1 MVLMLTLEA
10 VMDVHFRASDVSMN
24 VVKYYNVRTSKNTLK
39 VTESECPRR
48 TVYCQF
54 CYATNEWQFIEGKH
68 KDLCPKFPLACP
80 NFCDILS
87 IPREDLAEHIRVCP
101 LELVRCEFYTIGCTD
116 MMSRRDQKQHNADNL
131 HEHLTLSTCQLA
143 KAKEMVSIKQ
153 TIENGLAEIKGEF
166 VQKLNYMEKQLS
178 TLTKVATTQQETI
191 SKLTEK
197 LDKLSK
203 TVKDLK
209 PLDRHSPDSSED
221 EDFKHSTPIKIFKK
235 SKPAFKKW

>member
-24 VVKYYNVRTSKNTLK
+24 VVKYYNVRTSQNT
-39 VTESECPRR
+39 TESECPRR

-80 NFCDILS
+80 NYCDILS
-87 IPREDLAEHIRVCP
+87 IPREDLAEHIKVCP

-143 KAKEMVSIKQ
+143 KAKEMANIKQ

-166 VQKLNYMEKQLS
+166 VQKLNCMEKQLS
-178 TLTKVATTQQETI
+178 TLTEIATTQQETI
-191 SKLTEK
+191 GKLTEK
-197 LDKLSK
+197 LDKLSE
-203 TVKDLK
+203 TVKDSK
-209 PLDRHSPDSSED
+209 PLDCQPLSISEQ
-221 EDFKHSTPIKIFKK
+221 KTLANMKCL
-235 SKPAFKKW
+235 SKYVK